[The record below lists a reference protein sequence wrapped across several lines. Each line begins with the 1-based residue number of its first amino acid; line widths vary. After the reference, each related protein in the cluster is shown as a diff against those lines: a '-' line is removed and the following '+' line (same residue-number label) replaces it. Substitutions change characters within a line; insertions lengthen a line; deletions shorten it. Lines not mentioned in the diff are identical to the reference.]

1 MKYFWAKI
9 NKIRSSNRVHV
20 LLSHIYTHVFGKIN
34 IKLLTERDATK
45 EVGKSWQWNTFTFD
59 FIDFFHVFYVL
70 WEKNSPH
77 GRTHCSLRI
86 WPATSLI
93 RVHAS
98 PGASSPGTTRKSAQ
112 HLLFSVPS
120 LWLQA
125 RGVRE
130 WGFPLTASPAEHAQ
144 AWAVREVS
152 QAVCLSKSFH
162 IIILGQKVA

>member
-1 MKYFWAKI
+1 MSVKYFWAKI

-34 IKLLTERDATK
+34 IKLLRERDATK
-45 EVGKSWQWNTFTFD
+45 EVGKSWHWNTFAFD

-70 WEKNSPH
+70 WEKSSPH

-98 PGASSPGTTRKSAQ
+98 PGASSPGTIRKSAQ
-112 HLLFSVPS
+112 QYSFTCFSLYLLFGCRPVGLESGVSHS
-120 LWLQA
+120 LPHLQSTHK
-125 RGVRE
+125 RE
-130 WGFPLTASPAEHAQ
+130 L
-144 AWAVREVS
+144 
-152 QAVCLSKSFH
+152 
-162 IIILGQKVA
+162 